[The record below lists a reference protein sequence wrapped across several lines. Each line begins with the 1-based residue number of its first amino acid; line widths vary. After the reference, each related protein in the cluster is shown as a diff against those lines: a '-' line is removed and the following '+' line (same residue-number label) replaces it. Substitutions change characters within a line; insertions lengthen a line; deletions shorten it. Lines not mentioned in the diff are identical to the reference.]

1 MHEMGVTAGII
12 EAAVDAAEQAGA
24 TRITRIELTIGEFT
38 EVVEEALR
46 FAFDALAPGT
56 LAEGAELA
64 VSMVGALSRC
74 VDCGVEFSHE
84 RFEMMCPDCGS
95 IDIEALQGRELR
107 IDSIEIDDGV
117 PDDGPAVSVEE
128 AR

>member
-24 TRITRIELTIGEFT
+24 TRITRIELTVGEFT

-64 VSMVGALSRC
+64 VNMVSALSRC
-74 VDCGVEFSHE
+74 SDCGVEFSHE
-84 RFEMMCPDCGS
+84 RFEMTCPECGS
-95 IDIEALQGRELR
+95 IDLEALRGRELQ
-107 IDSIEIDDGV
+107 IDSIEVDDGLSEDEADV
-117 PDDGPAVSVEE
+117 TAEE

>member
-24 TRITRIELTIGEFT
+24 TRITRIELTVGEFT

-64 VSMVGALSRC
+64 VTMVGALSRC
-74 VDCGVEFSHE
+74 ADCGIEFSHE
-84 RFEMMCPDCGS
+84 RFEMTCPDCGS
-95 IDIEALQGRELR
+95 IDLESLQGRELR
-107 IDSIEIDDGV
+107 IDSIEVDDGV
-117 PDDGPAVSVEE
+117 PDDEAVLSAEE
-128 AR
+128 A